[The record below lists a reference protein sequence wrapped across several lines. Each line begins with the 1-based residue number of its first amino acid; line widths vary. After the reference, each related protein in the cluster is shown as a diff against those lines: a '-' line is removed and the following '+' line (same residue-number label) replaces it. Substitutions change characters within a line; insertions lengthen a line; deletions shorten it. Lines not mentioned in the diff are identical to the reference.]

1 LIKNS
6 DKIIVLTNKSKVEL
20 LNKFNINKKK
30 IFVIPCCADFNF
42 FKRLNTSEKKL
53 AKSKLNIKP
62 ENNVICYLGSLG
74 TWYMLEEMINFFNY
88 LSLNNNRLNFLI
100 ISNEINKELENFII
114 NKNTQYNNRI
124 ILINSDRNEL
134 PRLLGCADVTISFI
148 KPFYSKIASS
158 PTKYAESL
166 AMGIPVISNDGIGDI
181 NEITNKLNSG
191 QIVDLNNFDSFSNQN
206 LENIINLGG
215 DSLRLRSKKIL
226 SLDFAISEYKKV
238 YNL

>member
-1 LIKNS
+1 
-6 DKIIVLTNKSKVEL
+6 
-20 LNKFNINKKK
+20 
-30 IFVIPCCADFNF
+30 
-42 FKRLNTSEKKL
+42 
-53 AKSKLNIKP
+53 
-62 ENNVICYLGSLG
+62 
-74 TWYMLEEMINFFNY
+74 MLEEMINFFNY

-215 DSLRLRSKKIL
+215 DSLRLRSKIL